1 MTTSMSLRLNLCYAI
16 HINVQDSFVIMLFV
30 CFSICEG
37 CHLTHIW
44 KACTSQ
50 YHVTKWRGLGTT
62 TFYWSACTK
71 PGKSAVSSC
80 TKPGKSAVSSCTKPG
95 KSAVSSCTKLGK
107 SAVSSCTKPGK
118 SAVMYLCFRS
128 IEFASFYN
136 FNIYFWNYSDILV
149 FFFFFIL
156 FIS

>member
-80 TKPGKSAVSSCTKPG
+80 TKPGKSAVSSCTK
-95 KSAVSSCTKLGK
+95 LGK